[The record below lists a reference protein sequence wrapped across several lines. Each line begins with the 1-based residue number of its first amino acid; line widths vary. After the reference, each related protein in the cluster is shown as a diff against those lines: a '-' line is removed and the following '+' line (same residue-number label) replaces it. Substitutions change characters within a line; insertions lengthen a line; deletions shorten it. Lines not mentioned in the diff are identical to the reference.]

1 MAEVKQLPKRE
12 EVPVELTWD
21 LTKIYATDTDFEAD
35 FAKVKKEAEN
45 FKKYQGKLRE
55 NGDTLLEAIKE
66 MFAIQR
72 RLENVYVY
80 ASMKNDQDT
89 ANAEIKPRTQ
99 PFKNL
104 WQKFRKNFPG
114 FNRSSCI

>member
-1 MAEVKQLPKRE
+1 MGSHENLCYGYGLRSRFCQS
-12 EVPVELTWD
+12 
-21 LTKIYATDTDFEAD
+21 
-35 FAKVKKEAEN
+35 KKEAEN
-45 FKKYQGKLRE
+45 FKEYQGKLKE

-89 ANAEIKPRTQ
+89 ANAENQ
-99 PFKNL
+99 AKNATV
-104 WQKFRKNFPG
+104 QKLVAEVSKNFPG
-114 FNRSSCI
+114 FNRSYCI